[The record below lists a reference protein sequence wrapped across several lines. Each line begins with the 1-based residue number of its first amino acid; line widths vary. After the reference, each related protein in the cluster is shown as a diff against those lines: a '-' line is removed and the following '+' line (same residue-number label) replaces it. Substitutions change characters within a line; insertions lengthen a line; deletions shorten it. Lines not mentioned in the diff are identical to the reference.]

1 VLGSTRTGLWGVLV
15 LAAIALWIVW
25 PQRPGNYLPPILP
38 WPESEG
44 IHIRLGD
51 FRFDRQG
58 AVLGLDLQGGT
69 QLILEA
75 DLTQVEQQRRS
86 QAIEGVR
93 RIIERR
99 VNAFGVGEAQIQVQG
114 ENRLSIQ
121 LPGIRDVGQAKS
133 LIGRAAKLDFRERL
147 TDAVTGAADWV
158 VAKARGIDG
167 EEREVTGA
175 YLRPNSYLTTSSQS
189 GLPEVAF
196 EFDDEGSVLF
206 EQLTTRLLGRQLG
219 IFLDGELISAPT
231 VQATIRSRGVI
242 TGVTGE
248 TGRSL
253 AIQLNSGALP
263 VPVSVVLERTVDATL
278 GADSVRKSVVAG
290 EVGMAVVILFMLL
303 YYRVAGVL
311 ASIALVIYT
320 LLVLAIFKL
329 MPVTLSLPA
338 IAAFIL
344 SVGMAVDANILI
356 FERTKEELRNGRTLG
371 AAIDAGF
378 NRAWSSIRD
387 SNANTLIVCLILFWG
402 GDALANTLVVGFAVT
417 LAVGVLVS
425 LFTAIT
431 VTRILLHLLVGR
443 GRAASRWLFGI
454 DAAPG
459 IVPDVPG
466 RPA

>member
-1 VLGSTRTGLWGVLV
+1 MPGSTRSGLLAVLA
-15 LAAIALWIVW
+15 LAAIALWVVW
-25 PQRPGNYLPPILP
+25 PQRPSNYLPPILF
-38 WPESEG
+38 WPENEG
-44 IHIRLGD
+44 IHLRLGD

-86 QAIEGVR
+86 QALEGVR

-99 VNAFGVGEAQIQVQG
+99 VNAFGVGEALIQLQG

-121 LPGIRDVGQAKS
+121 LPGIKDIAQAKG

-147 TDAVTGAADWV
+147 TDAVTGAAEWV
-158 VAKARGIDG
+158 VARARGSDG
-167 EEREVTGA
+167 QEKEVTGS
-175 YLRPNSYLTTSSQS
+175 YLKANSYLTTSSQS

-206 EQLTTRLLGRQLG
+206 EQLTTRLLGRPLG

-231 VQATIRSRGVI
+231 VQATIRTRGVI
-242 TGVTGE
+242 TGVTAE
-248 TGRSL
+248 TGRTL

-263 VPVSVVLERTVDATL
+263 VPVKVVLERTVDATL

-290 EVGMAVVILFMLL
+290 EVGMAVVVLFMLL
-303 YYRVAGVL
+303 YYRLAGVL
-311 ASIALVIYT
+311 ASIALVIYA

-329 MPVTLSLPA
+329 IPVTLSLTA

-344 SVGMAVDANILI
+344 SIGMAVDANILI
-356 FERTKEELRNGRTLG
+356 FERTKEELRSGRTLG

-378 NRAWSSIRD
+378 SRAWSAIRD
-387 SNANTLIVCLILFWG
+387 SNVNTLIVCLILFWG

-417 LAVGVLVS
+417 LAIGVLVS

-431 VTRILLHLLVGR
+431 VTRILLYLLVGR
-443 GRAASRWLFGI
+443 GLAASRWLFGI
-454 DAAPG
+454 EAAPG
-459 IVPDVPG
+459 IGAAPTG
-466 RPA
+466 RPS

>member
-1 VLGSTRTGLWGVLV
+1 
-15 LAAIALWIVW
+15 
-25 PQRPGNYLPPILP
+25 
-38 WPESEG
+38 
-44 IHIRLGD
+44 
-51 FRFDRQG
+51 
-58 AVLGLDLQGGT
+58 
-69 QLILEA
+69 
-75 DLTQVEQQRRS
+75 
-86 QAIEGVR
+86 
-93 RIIERR
+93 
-99 VNAFGVGEAQIQVQG
+99 
-114 ENRLSIQ
+114 
-121 LPGIRDVGQAKS
+121 
-133 LIGRAAKLDFRERL
+133 
-147 TDAVTGAADWV
+147 
-158 VAKARGIDG
+158 
-167 EEREVTGA
+167 
-175 YLRPNSYLTTSSQS
+175 
-189 GLPEVAF
+189 
-196 EFDDEGSVLF
+196 
-206 EQLTTRLLGRQLG
+206 
-219 IFLDGELISAPT
+219 
-231 VQATIRSRGVI
+231 
-242 TGVTGE
+242 
-248 TGRSL
+248 
-253 AIQLNSGALP
+253 
-263 VPVSVVLERTVDATL
+263 
-278 GADSVRKSVVAG
+278 
-290 EVGMAVVILFMLL
+290 MAVVILFMLL

>member
-1 VLGSTRTGLWGVLV
+1 MRAGLVGVLL

-25 PQRPGNYLPPILP
+25 PQRPGNYLPRILP
-38 WPESEG
+38 WPENEG
-44 IHIRLGD
+44 IHLRLGD

-75 DLTQVEQQRRS
+75 DLSQVEQQRRT
-86 QAIEGVR
+86 QALEGVQ

-121 LPGIRDVGQAKS
+121 LPGIRDIAQAKS
-133 LIGRAAKLDFRERL
+133 LIGRAAKLDFRERV
-147 TDAVTGAADWV
+147 TDAVTGASEWV
-158 VAKARGIDG
+158 VAKARGTDG
-167 EEREVTGA
+167 AERELTGS

-242 TGVTGE
+242 TGVTAE

-290 EVGMAVVILFMLL
+290 EVGMAMVILFMLL
-303 YYRVAGVL
+303 YYRMAGVL
-311 ASIALVIYT
+311 ASVALIIYA

-329 MPVTLSLPA
+329 IPVTLSLPA

-402 GDALANTLVVGFAVT
+402 GDALANTLVVGFAFT
-417 LAVGVLVS
+417 LGIGVVVS

-431 VTRILLHLLVGR
+431 VTRVLLHLLVGR
-443 GRAASRWLFGI
+443 GLPASRWLFGI
-454 DAAPG
+454 EAAPG
-459 IVPDVPG
+459 IAPAVPG
-466 RPA
+466 RPV